1 MAKTVA
7 DVMTRD
13 PVTVESSHPVREAAQ
28 LMRDADAGA
37 LIVLE
42 DGKVAGIATDRDIVV
57 RVLANGDGPD
67 TPVQRACSSD
77 ELTTVAPDT
86 SIEQAVQIMRSK
98 AVRRLPVLESGRPVG
113 IVSLGDLAIERDP
126 DSALADVS
134 AAEGNT

>member
-37 LIVLE
+37 LIVLQ

-57 RVLANGDGPD
+57 RVVANGDGPD
-67 TPVQRACSSD
+67 TPVQQACSAGD
-77 ELTTVAPDT
+77 VATVAPDT
-86 SIEQAVQIMRSK
+86 SIEQAVQIMRTK
-98 AVRRLPVLESGRPVG
+98 AVRRLPVIESGRPVG
-113 IVSLGDLAIERDP
+113 IVSMGDLAMERDP
-126 DSALADVS
+126 NSALADVS